1 MHNDTMSDARA
12 DAIGKMLS
20 TVIMG
25 LLAAMFAYAY
35 IGHMLAR

>member
-1 MHNDTMSDARA
+1 MSDQQA

-25 LLAAMFAYAY
+25 LLAAMFAYSY
-35 IGHMLAR
+35 LSHLLTR